1 MKHLI
6 IYAHPNNTSLNHL
19 FKQNVEQN
27 LLDNKHQVVVRDLY
41 KLNFNP
47 VLSLH
52 DMAGQRKAQV
62 AEDVEKEQSLILWA
76 DHITFIYPIWWTGMP
91 AIVKGYIDRVFSYG
105 FAYCYNN
112 GVQCGLLKG
121 TKITII
127 NTHGKSKL
135 EYESIGMDKALKLT
149 SDTGIFN
156 YCGLDICNHFYVDNA
171 DKASIEDVKNWTS
184 KITTSYII

>member
-62 AEDVEKEQSLILWA
+62 
-76 DHITFIYPIWWTGMP
+76 
-91 AIVKGYIDRVFSYG
+91 
-105 FAYCYNN
+105 
-112 GVQCGLLKG
+112 
-121 TKITII
+121 
-127 NTHGKSKL
+127 
-135 EYESIGMDKALKLT
+135 
-149 SDTGIFN
+149 
-156 YCGLDICNHFYVDNA
+156 
-171 DKASIEDVKNWTS
+171 
-184 KITTSYII
+184 